1 MAPTKSGPFRAEGG
15 CTGSSSRET
24 QPSARGGRGWFGSPC
39 LVSGLIIPFLVPAA
53 GMPPNESQDPRSSD
67 VPPSKSRSGGHLA
80 RVLPWHWNLRGSPW
94 LSTHLPCS
102 SGPPCLLRPFSVL
115 GGIAGRL
122 AEAATGLYCTDEPVR
137 PETCQCGPVC
147 PPQGRRDGCDHIPHP
162 EPSAKAPAA
171 IGFTPCPLHPDASL
185 RRRGECI
192 GTSSLSGKGSGFER
206 GSGAWTRSVSRE
218 IFASGAHSYFHQVG
232 EVQPDCVRKQ
242 VEESVV
248 SETSSARLSQLNL
261 SLGVGAGVD
270 TGPLHETAP
279 RPLSPCCRGVLD
291 ADSFRGGGAGMQGEA
306 EPNRHRRDGLED
318 HRVPHLA

>member
-115 GGIAGRL
+115 GGTPKPAPLLLSGTVYTGPPRASAG
-122 AEAATGLYCTDEPVR
+122 TSPGSSS
-137 PETCQCGPVC
+137 
-147 PPQGRRDGCDHIPHP
+147 
-162 EPSAKAPAA
+162 PSHSLNWCFLRSLPKRHL
-171 IGFTPCPLHPDASL
+171 LHPSSGSALRDRAETASPGQRPL
-185 RRRGECI
+185 CPWPATRAHHRTRQPTGRFLQGARLTGVIYDRC
-192 GTSSLSGKGSGFER
+192 GWGQRPTCGRARVTSSL
-206 GSGAWTRSVSRE
+206 
-218 IFASGAHSYFHQVG
+218 
-232 EVQPDCVRKQ
+232 
-242 VEESVV
+242 
-248 SETSSARLSQLNL
+248 
-261 SLGVGAGVD
+261 
-270 TGPLHETAP
+270 
-279 RPLSPCCRGVLD
+279 
-291 ADSFRGGGAGMQGEA
+291 
-306 EPNRHRRDGLED
+306 
-318 HRVPHLA
+318 